1 METGHSLPLLLS
13 LISINIYFSRL
24 NNIMVKH
31 LIDKV
36 LITLEVADRTA
47 LLILVAKDGSIHRK
61 GNGNP
66 ANTNLVLAQGI
77 SHDGHFEALMMTVGE
92 NIFNHTGV
100 IRLPNP
106 VGKECRL
113 SLVFQG
119 RNDVDFSFRVVYG
132 EESEGPPQEL
142 SQILINAVTLTEP
155 WYQEQIKP
163 EGEDKKWWQVWK

>member
-1 METGHSLPLLLS
+1 
-13 LISINIYFSRL
+13 
-24 NNIMVKH
+24 MVKH

-36 LITLEVADRTA
+36 LITLEVGDRTA
-47 LLILVAKDGSIHRK
+47 LLILVAKDGSVHRK

-66 ANTNLVLAQGI
+66 DKTDLALAQGI
-77 SHDGHFEALMMTVGE
+77 SHDGHFEALMMTIDE
-92 NIFNHTGV
+92 NIFNHQGV

-113 SLVFQG
+113 SLIFQG

-142 SQILINAVTLTEP
+142 ALILINAVKITEG
-155 WYQEQIKP
+155 WYQEQLKP
-163 EGEDKKWWQVWK
+163 EDAKKWWQVWK